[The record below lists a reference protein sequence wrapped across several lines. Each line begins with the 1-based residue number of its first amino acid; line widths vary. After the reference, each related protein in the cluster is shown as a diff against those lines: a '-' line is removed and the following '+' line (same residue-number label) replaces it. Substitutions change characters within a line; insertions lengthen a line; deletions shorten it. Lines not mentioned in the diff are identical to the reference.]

1 MRTTDRVPY
10 AALVRARFLLPD
22 QSLSGCDMKSF
33 ALLTRLLKSRN
44 ELPGGIPD
52 PSTKV
57 LLWKHILWPY
67 LEGFFLRW
75 LDLFL
80 EYLLAV
86 IP

>member
-1 MRTTDRVPY
+1 VRTTDRVPY

-52 PSTKV
+52 LKYQGIVVEAHPMA
-57 LLWKHILWPY
+57 LP
-67 LEGFFLRW
+67 
-75 LDLFL
+75 
-80 EYLLAV
+80 
-86 IP
+86 